1 MVTSL
6 GGDCASACVFMH
18 DNFSRL
24 FVNLLG
30 PSSRMSSQP
39 PTGPSASPG
48 GRTAAWKMDE
58 PQPKRQGQKRP
69 KRPRI
74 DIDEQIEEA
83 NRLAALLKKVQQSAK
98 NIKKAGQRTKKR
110 LLAKAGRLSGDDLE
124 RISVIKRCG
133 LIVDPRTANG
143 ESEESKVPP
152 SFQVAKDTTRG
163 TVTDQLV
170 RIFDGIV
177 TTDRSA
183 AGVVPQ
189 ASSAQTAG
197 LAQSSAQSPTFS
209 GVLRL
214 AAKARVG
221 SASTCEDKSMPEQA
235 SVVVDEVHMGQVN
248 GHEEGAELEED
259 FDSVADESPE
269 MCNP

>member
-1 MVTSL
+1 
-6 GGDCASACVFMH
+6 MH

-24 FVNLLG
+24 SVNLLG

-39 PTGPSASPG
+39 PAGPSASPG
-48 GRTAAWKMDE
+48 GRPAAWKVEE

-124 RISVIKRCG
+124 RISVIKRRG
-133 LIVDPRTANG
+133 LIEDPRTG
-143 ESEESKVPP
+143 GSDESKVPP

-183 AGVVPQ
+183 AGVVPK

-209 GVLRL
+209 GELRL

-221 SASTCEDKSMPEQA
+221 SASTCEDKSMREQA
-235 SVVVDEVHMGQVN
+235 SVVVDGMHMDQVD
-248 GHEEGAELEED
+248 GHEEVVELEED
-259 FDSVADESPE
+259 LESVADQSPDL
-269 MCNP
+269 CNP